1 MAKTA
6 GRFAPIAALLGS
18 LVFSLPAQAE
28 TGDEQILQELRR
40 LNERMAQLEADNAR
54 LKGEL
59 AASRGAAARER
70 EIVGRLED
78 VERQVG
84 SHDRKTRLLDA
95 VEGVSAS
102 ASLVMV
108 GQTALS
114 GTLGGKD
121 ESRLNYRAD
130 AEIELP
136 AGSIG
141 DARGE
146 LYAHFRMGQG
156 NGLGFMPPTLTST
169 TNSTAFALSNGD
181 ETAVMLAQ
189 AWYELEMPVGESEL
203 ELYVGKIDPFG
214 HFDQN
219 DIADD
224 ESAAFLNN
232 VFVHNPLLDSG
243 GDIDVDAYGFA
254 PGMILSWRDNSRSP
268 DYWKASVGLFSSG
281 QGGSWDSDLSRPFI
295 IGQLEAGSDGLFGR
309 EGVYRLY
316 AWSRGRATPYANEFD
331 AGTEKHS
338 GWGLS
343 ANQQVAEHVTVFGRY
358 AHSLEGKMRFDKAL
372 TLGAE
377 IGGARWGREDDRIG
391 LAAGWADTTKAFRA
405 AAPVLDADSDG
416 VADFG
421 YAPDG
426 AEQQY
431 EIYYAWKANDHL
443 ELSPDFQW
451 IRNPGGDS
459 SRADIAVIGLRAT
472 VSY

>member
-1 MAKTA
+1 MARPA
-6 GRFAPIAALLGS
+6 RRLAPVAALLSG
-18 LVFSLPAQAE
+18 LIVGLPAQAE
-28 TGDEQILQELRR
+28 TDTEQVLQELRR
-40 LNERMAQLEADNAR
+40 LNGRMAQLEADNAQ
-54 LKGEL
+54 LKEEL
-59 AASRGAAARER
+59 AARNGGAREK
-70 EIVGRLED
+70 EIIGRLED
-78 VERQVG
+78 VERQV
-84 SHDRKTRLLDA
+84 SSQDRKTRLLDA

-108 GQTALS
+108 RQSALS
-114 GTLGGKD
+114 GTTSGKN
-121 ESRLNYRAD
+121 ESRVTYRAD
-130 AEIELP
+130 VEIELP

-141 DARGE
+141 DAQGE
-146 LYAHFRMGQG
+146 LFAHFRMGQG

-169 TNSTAFALSNGD
+169 ANSTAFALSNGD

-189 AWYELEMPVGESEL
+189 AGYELELPVGESEL
-203 ELYVGKIDPFG
+203 DFYVGKIDPFG

-254 PGMILSWRDNSRSP
+254 PGLILSWQDNGQSP
-268 DYWKASVGLFSSG
+268 DYWKASVGIFSSG
-281 QGGSWDSDLSRPFI
+281 QGGSWDNDLSRPFI
-295 IGQLEAGSDGLFGR
+295 IGQIEAGSDAFFGR
-309 EGVYRLY
+309 EGVYRQY
-316 AWSRGRATPYANEFD
+316 AWERGLATHFANEFD
-331 AGTEKHS
+331 SATARHS

-343 ANQQVAEHVTVFGRY
+343 VNQAVAEHVRVFGRY
-358 AHSLEGKMRFDKAL
+358 GHSLQGKMRFDKAL
-372 TLGAE
+372 TVGAE
-377 IGGARWGREDDRIG
+377 IGGAWWGRAEDRIG
-391 LAAGWADTTKAFRA
+391 LAAGWANTSKAFRA
-405 AAPVLDADSDG
+405 AAPALDADSDG

-426 AEQQY
+426 AEKQF
-431 EIYYAWKANDHL
+431 EIYYAWKANEHL

-459 SRADIAVIGLRAT
+459 SRDDIAIIGLRAT